1 MAAFKFQKSE
11 FSSTSQE
18 DWGFETVGVLS
29 KIPAMKGKRITF
41 TKKNL
46 KGEARVTLQIFPKV
60 YTTLKDAIEADQV
73 EKLSCTVPLSKI
85 VRKGLASGVT
95 HNKMLSYLTS
105 LEIQK
110 DVNDE
115 SKYFLFQEKGDGEAL
130 PNFLIEELSKE
141 AVTLEDVMF

>member
-11 FSSTSQE
+11 FSSTGTE
-18 DWGFETVGVLS
+18 AWGFETVGVFG
-29 KIPAMKGKRITF
+29 KIPAMKGKRVTF

-73 EKLSCTVPLSKI
+73 EKLSCTVPLSKMI
-85 VRKGLASGVT
+85 RKGLTGGVS
-95 HNKMLSYLTS
+95 HSKMLGYLTS

-110 DVNDE
+110 DATDE
-115 SKYFLFQEKGDGEAL
+115 SKYFLFSEKSDGESL
-130 PNFLIEELSKE
+130 PNFLIEELGKE
-141 AVTLEDVMF
+141 AITLEDVMF

>member
-1 MAAFKFQKSE
+1 MATFKFQKSE

-18 DWGFETVGVLS
+18 DWGFETVGVFG
-29 KIPAMKGKRITF
+29 KIPAMKGKRVTF

-73 EKLSCTVPLSKI
+73 EKLSCTVPLSKLI
-85 VRKGLASGVT
+85 RKGLASGVS
-95 HNKMLSYLTS
+95 HNKMLGYLTT
-105 LEIQK
+105 LEIQQ
-110 DVNDE
+110 D
-115 SKYFLFQEKGDGEAL
+115 SKKPELYFLFSEKGDGEAL
-130 PNFLIEELSKE
+130 PNFLIDELAKE